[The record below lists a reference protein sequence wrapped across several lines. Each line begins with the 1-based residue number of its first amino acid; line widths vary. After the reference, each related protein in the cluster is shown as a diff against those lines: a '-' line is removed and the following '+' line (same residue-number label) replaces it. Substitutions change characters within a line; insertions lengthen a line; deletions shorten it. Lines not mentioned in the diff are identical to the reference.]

1 MTTKHT
7 KGEWYIDRPD
17 FETINII
24 TALDFVCEIPKG
36 VGISEDIEERN
47 SEAESNAKL
56 ICNAPNMLE
65 TLEVILKNFKLN
77 FLHKTPVTMQELEA
91 GINIIQH
98 TINKATN

>member
-1 MTTKHT
+1 M
-7 KGEWYIDRPD
+7 
-17 FETINII
+17 FE
-24 TALDFVCEIPKG
+24 L
-36 VGISEDIEERN
+36 
-47 SEAESNAKL
+47 L
-56 ICNAPNMLE
+56 LE